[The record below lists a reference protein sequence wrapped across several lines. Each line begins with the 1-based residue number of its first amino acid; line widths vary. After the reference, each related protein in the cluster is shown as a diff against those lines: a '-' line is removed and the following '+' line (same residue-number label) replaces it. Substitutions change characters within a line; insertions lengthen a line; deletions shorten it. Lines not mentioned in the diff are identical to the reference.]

1 MVEARPCACRA
12 CRLLVQRRACAT
24 TPASYSVSR
33 MTAAQVIDQIKT
45 LPPEE
50 RAKVVEYVHE
60 LEASHP
66 GRVMEPGDFDRAT
79 GQVFDRHA
87 ELMRKLSK

>member
-1 MVEARPCACRA
+1 
-12 CRLLVQRRACAT
+12 
-24 TPASYSVSR
+24 
-33 MTAAQVIDQIKT
+33 MTAAQVIDQLKA

-50 RAKVVEYVHE
+50 RAKVVEYLHE
-60 LEASHP
+60 MEATRP
-66 GRVMEPGDFDRAT
+66 ERVMDRSTFERAT

>member
-1 MVEARPCACRA
+1 
-12 CRLLVQRRACAT
+12 
-24 TPASYSVSR
+24 

-60 LEASHP
+60 LEASRP
-66 GRVMEPGDFDRAT
+66 ARVMEPGTFERAT
-79 GQVFDRHA
+79 GHVFDRHA